1 MIEKLPP
8 WEWLLKRILWEQL
21 GEIRGK
27 KILDFG
33 SGIGVTACHFAA
45 HNDVTAV
52 EPCRQSIDE
61 RWVEHDYTQLL
72 GSTEVLRAMEAE
84 RFDVIFCHN
93 VLEYAED
100 REIIVKELGR
110 LLKKGGVMSVVK
122 HNRPGRVMQMAVLL
136 NEFDRAKRLL
146 EGKNDAASRYGTIR
160 YFEDGDLSKWCEE
173 LRVERVLG
181 IRTFW
186 DLQQNQ
192 ACHTDPEWQRKM
204 IELELQVSEM
214 EPYRSVAF
222 FHHILLTK

>member
-1 MIEKLPP
+1 MLDSLPP
-8 WEWLLKRILWEQL
+8 WEKLLKKMVWSQL
-21 GEIRGK
+21 GDIRGK

-33 SGIGVTACHFAA
+33 SGTGVTACHFAA
-45 HNDVTAV
+45 DNDVTAV
-52 EPCRQSIDE
+52 EPCRQSVDE
-61 RWVEHDYTQLL
+61 RWMENGYTQLL
-72 GSTEVLRAMEAE
+72 GSTEVLRGMEAE
-84 RFDVIFCHN
+84 RLDVIFCHN

-136 NEFDRAKRLL
+136 NEFERAKRLL
-146 EGKNDAASRYGTIR
+146 EGKDDAASQYGTIR
-160 YFEDGDLSKWCEE
+160 YYEDSDLSKWCEA

-186 DLQQNQ
+186 DLQQKQ
-192 ACHTDPEWQRKM
+192 ECHTDAEWQEKM
-204 IELELQVSEM
+204 MKLEMRVSEM

>member
-8 WEWLLKRILWEQL
+8 WERLLKRILWEQL

-61 RWVEHDYTQLL
+61 RWVERDYTQLL

-160 YFEDGDLSKWCEE
+160 YYEDEDLSKWCEE
-173 LRVERVLG
+173 LRVKRVLG

-186 DLQQNQ
+186 DLQQKQ
-192 ACHTDPEWQRKM
+192 ECHTDAEWQEKM
-204 IELELQVSEM
+204 MELEMRVSEM
-214 EPYRSVAF
+214 DPYRSVAF
-222 FHHILLTK
+222 FHHILLRK

>member
-72 GSTEVLRAMEAE
+72 GSTEVLRGMEAE

-160 YFEDGDLSKWCEE
+160 YYEDGDLSKWCEE

-186 DLQQNQ
+186 DLQQKQ
-192 ACHTDPEWQRKM
+192 ECHTDAEWQEKM
-204 IELELQVSEM
+204 IELEMQVSEM

>member
-1 MIEKLPP
+1 MIEKLAP
-8 WEWLLKRILWEQL
+8 WERLLKRILWEQL

-33 SGIGVTACHFAA
+33 SGTGVTACHFAA

-52 EPCRQSIDE
+52 ELCRQSIDE
-61 RWVEHDYTQLL
+61 RWVVHDYTQLL
-72 GSTEVLRAMEAE
+72 GSTEVLRGMEAE

-136 NEFDRAKRLL
+136 NEFDRARRLL

-160 YFEDGDLSKWCEE
+160 YYEDEDLSKWCEE

-186 DLQQNQ
+186 DLQQKQ
-192 ACHTDPEWQRKM
+192 ECHTDAEWQEKTM
-204 IELELQVSEM
+204 ELEMRVSEM
-214 EPYRSVAF
+214 APYRSVAF
-222 FHHILLTK
+222 FHHILLRK